1 MKELRTIGL
10 LVVAMIGAGIV
21 GGILYGVSKLENK
34 TITAL
39 ITVLVVSIALAIASV
54 GIGFGSALWRKAGNP
69 PRPERQVIR
78 ERETRII
85 DGRPAAPPQV
95 IQAQPMT
102 TPMLPEL
109 LRAAYAA
116 GARLPAGA
124 AQHGRD
130 ERNEPIGTGWV
141 DVWDGQIVDDEE
153 TVDSPF
159 TRRTTT

>member
-10 LVVAMIGAGIV
+10 LAVALIGLGIV
-21 GGILYGVSKLENK
+21 GGILYAVSKLENK

-39 ITVLVVSIALAIASV
+39 VTVLVVAFALAVASV
-54 GIGFGSALWRKAGNP
+54 GLGFGAGLYRKAGHI
-69 PRPERQVIR
+69 PRPETHVYHTR
-78 ERETRII
+78 EKVI

-124 AQHGRD
+124 TQPGRD
-130 ERNEPIGTGWV
+130 EQNEPVGAGWG
-141 DVWDGQIVDDEE
+141 DVWDGQIVDAEFEE
-153 TVDSPF
+153 V
-159 TRRTTT
+159 

>member
-10 LVVAMIGAGIV
+10 LAVAMIGLGIV
-21 GGILYGVSKLENK
+21 GGILYGVSQLESK

-39 ITVLVVSIALAIASV
+39 AVVLVVAVALAVASV
-54 GIGFGSALWRKAGNP
+54 GVGFGAGLWRKSGHK
-69 PRPERQVIR
+69 PRPETHVYHTK
-78 ERETRII
+78 EKII
-85 DGRPAAPPQV
+85 DGRPAAPPQI

-116 GARLPAGA
+116 GTRLPAGA

-130 ERNEPIGTGWV
+130 ERNEPLGAGWG
-141 DVWDGQIVDDEE
+141 DVWDGQIVGAEFEE
-153 TVDSPF
+153 A
-159 TRRTTT
+159 